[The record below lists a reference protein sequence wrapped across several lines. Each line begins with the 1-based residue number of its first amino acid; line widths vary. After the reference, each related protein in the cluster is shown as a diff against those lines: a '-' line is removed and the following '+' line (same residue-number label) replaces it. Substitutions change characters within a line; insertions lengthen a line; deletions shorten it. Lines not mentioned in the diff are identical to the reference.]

1 MAEHTRIKLSDYSEI
16 NGFSERDIPKTF
28 WAFVVLFVSLVI
40 TIVAVEVIGLPI
52 VCALISLIPAYF
64 FCRPFYQAIRLRI
77 NPMCEQVL
85 GMSQVQL
92 SAYRARFAWKRYER
106 LLKAWNFY
114 VGGLK
119 IGYLQRL
126 SNHDEVSA
134 ALKNAHDE
142 VKYRLSVANH
152 RLKVEQYQASD
163 QRIGSVP
170 SLTDTLESLRTAE
183 ELLSNTSA
191 LGSSAL
197 LAEGDAHARMDV
209 VESELAATADSR
221 KITTAKPRPEQ
232 VETR

>member
-16 NGFSERDIPKTF
+16 NGFSERNLPKTF
-28 WAFVVLFVSLVI
+28 WAAVIFFVSLVI
-40 TIVAVEVIGLPI
+40 TVSTVEVIGLSI
-52 VCALISLIPAYF
+52 VCALIALISGYF
-64 FCRPFYQAIRLRI
+64 SCRPFYQAIRLRI
-77 NPMCEQVL
+77 NPMSEQVR

-126 SNHDEVSA
+126 PNHDEVSA

-142 VKYRLSVANH
+142 VKYHLSVANH
-152 RLKVEQYQASD
+152 RLKVEEYQVSD

-209 VESELAATADSR
+209 VESELAATVDSQ
-221 KITTAKPRPEQ
+221 KIVTTKPRPHQ